1 MEISS
6 TCAGVLMIVVDFIGL
21 VPLLLVVLQI
31 LYYRRRF
38 TPFRCLILSKLMADG
53 LELFIVMMVLV
64 PSELIFGEWVPQRY
78 RPAVGYFAIGLQ
90 YSSFQTSIAMT
101 ANRLLVV
108 LYPLKYNA
116 TINSALY
123 LSMLGLFCIADYLDD
138 DTIKFFLTV
147 IGWQLWLGAT
157 PYCIIALQKEF
168 QQPIRKLWRKIA
180 RRSEIS
186 GFQLTT
192 EVISKFPTRHH

>member
-53 LELFIVMMVLV
+53 LELFIVMMRG
-64 PSELIFGEWVPQRY
+64 I
-78 RPAVGYFAIGLQ
+78 YFPRESKREKPWFIQ
-90 YSSFQTSIAMT
+90 
-101 ANRLLVV
+101 
-108 LYPLKYNA
+108 A